1 MRRMTDIDLHDFQRL
16 VDTQFGIVTQSQLE
30 PFGFSRG
37 RVRHLLDS
45 GQWRRVLQGVYAVTN
60 GPLTRN
66 MILSAALL
74 YGGGHSMLSHITA
87 AEEWGMVPR
96 RDGEPI
102 HITVPYGKSSR
113 CQSSTGMRPSRKP
126 GNPIAP
132 SSPLHP
138 GVVVHRSRAHDYIAV
153 DTDPP
158 RTARADTA
166 LDLAIAEPTARD
178 AYTRLIALVT
188 NARIPL
194 RDIRRRMEER
204 RPRRYGKALVDAVRL
219 LADGVQSVLEYRYAT
234 DVEDAHGLPRARRQ
248 SPVVVDGRTLFE
260 DCDYSD
266 HGVPLIVR
274 LDGRRAHAMAEVAF
288 RDRRRDNAA
297 ELQGRPRLVYGFD
310 EVTKNPCVVAR
321 EVETVLVREGWI
333 RPGERPCPACEWSR
347 SAATP

>member
-1 MRRMTDIDLHDFQRL
+1 MTDIDLHDFQRL

-60 GPLTRN
+60 GPLTRD

-113 CQSSTGMRPSRKP
+113 CQSETGMRPSRKP
-126 GNPIAP
+126 GNPIAL

-158 RTARADTA
+158 RTTRADTA

-204 RPRRYGKALVDAVRL
+204 RPRRYRKTLVDAV
-219 LADGVQSVLEYRYAT
+219 LEYRCAT

-266 HGVPLIVR
+266 NGVPLIVR

-310 EVTKNPCVVAR
+310 EVTKNPCEVAR

-333 RPGERPCPACEWSR
+333 RPGERPCPACAPFWLL
-347 SAATP
+347 

>member
-1 MRRMTDIDLHDFQRL
+1 MTDSDLHDFQRL

-45 GQWRRVLQGVYAVTN
+45 GQWRRVLQGVYTVTN

-113 CQSSTGMRPSRKP
+113 CQSATGMRPSRKP
-126 GNPIAP
+126 GNPIAL

-158 RTARADTA
+158 RTTRADTA

-204 RPRRYGKALVDAVRL
+204 RPRRYGKALLDAVRL

-266 HGVPLIVR
+266 HGVALIVR

-321 EVETVLVREGWI
+321 EVETVLVREGWV
-333 RPGERPCPACEWSR
+333 RPGDNPCRACAPFWLS
-347 SAATP
+347 

>member
-1 MRRMTDIDLHDFQRL
+1 M
-16 VDTQFGIVTQSQLE
+16 
-30 PFGFSRG
+30 
-37 RVRHLLDS
+37 
-45 GQWRRVLQGVYAVTN
+45 
-60 GPLTRN
+60 
-66 MILSAALL
+66 
-74 YGGGHSMLSHITA
+74 
-87 AEEWGMVPR
+87 
-96 RDGEPI
+96 
-102 HITVPYGKSSR
+102 
-113 CQSSTGMRPSRKP
+113 
-126 GNPIAP
+126 
-132 SSPLHP
+132 
-138 GVVVHRSRAHDYIAV
+138 HRSRAHDYIAV

-158 RTARADTA
+158 RTMRADTA

-178 AYTRLIALVT
+178 AYTRLVALVT

-194 RDIRRRMEER
+194 RDIRRRMGER

-248 SPVVVDGRTLFE
+248 SPVIVDGRTLFE

-321 EVETVLVREGWI
+321 EVEIVLVREGWI
-333 RPGERPCPACEWSR
+333 RPGENTCGACEWSR
-347 SAATP
+347 SAETP

>member
-1 MRRMTDIDLHDFQRL
+1 MTDIDLHDFQRL

-60 GPLTRN
+60 GPLTRD

-113 CQSSTGMRPSRKP
+113 CQSETGMRPSRKP
-126 GNPIAP
+126 GNPIAL

-158 RTARADTA
+158 RTTRADTA

-204 RPRRYGKALVDAVRL
+204 RPRRYRKALVDAV
-219 LADGVQSVLEYRYAT
+219 LEYRCAT

-266 HGVPLIVR
+266 NGVPLIVR

-310 EVTKNPCVVAR
+310 EVTKNPCEVAR

-333 RPGERPCPACEWSR
+333 RPGERPCPACAPFWLL
-347 SAATP
+347 

>member
-1 MRRMTDIDLHDFQRL
+1 MTDSDLHDFQRL

-45 GQWRRVLQGVYAVTN
+45 GQWRRVLQGVYTVTN

-113 CQSSTGMRPSRKP
+113 CQSATGMRPSRKP
-126 GNPIAP
+126 GNPIAL

-138 GVVVHRSRAHDYIAV
+138 GVVVHRSRAHDYIAYIAV

-158 RTARADTA
+158 RTTRADTA

-204 RPRRYGKALVDAVRL
+204 RPRRYGKALLDAVRL

-266 HGVPLIVR
+266 HGVALIVR

-321 EVETVLVREGWI
+321 EVETVLVREGWV
-333 RPGERPCPACEWSR
+333 RPGDNPCRACAPFWLS
-347 SAATP
+347 

>member
-60 GPLTRN
+60 GPLTRD

-113 CQSSTGMRPSRKP
+113 CQSETGMRPSRKP
-126 GNPIAP
+126 GNPIAL

-158 RTARADTA
+158 RTTRADTA

-204 RPRRYGKALVDAVRL
+204 RPRRYRKALVDAV
-219 LADGVQSVLEYRYAT
+219 LEYRCAT

-266 HGVPLIVR
+266 NGVPLIVR

-310 EVTKNPCVVAR
+310 EVTKNPCEVAR

-333 RPGERPCPACEWSR
+333 RPGERPCPACAPFWLL
-347 SAATP
+347 